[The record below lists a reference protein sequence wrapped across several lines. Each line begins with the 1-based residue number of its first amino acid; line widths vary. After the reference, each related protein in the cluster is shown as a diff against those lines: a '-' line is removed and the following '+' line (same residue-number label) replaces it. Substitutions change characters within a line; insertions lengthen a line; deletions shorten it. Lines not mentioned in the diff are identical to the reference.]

1 MILNFLLIMIVSAL
15 IFSLLIPPLHIEDIK
30 ASDFNDGGLPRATE
44 NAPIP
49 FLAGKDKL
57 NAPNTIYV
65 GNFVSAPITERIR
78 SGLFSHKTV
87 TVGHRYYLTVDLG
100 FCTGGGDGVTLHE
113 VFIDDVSVWTGTLST
128 ESDFSINMPSLFGGY
143 KNGGGFITSA
153 CRWFPGT
160 LTQGKSSLI
169 DAELGVGN
177 LLPNY
182 NGIAHLVFRAEI
194 GESPQLRKIAI
205 VASRF
210 TNNLG
215 LPGGKHI
222 IDTTT
227 LNPAELLYTTMTDTW
242 TGMAVNPAMIDVD
255 NFIEAGLVY
264 YDEGNGCGGSLYT
277 AKAGKAFAQDIATQ
291 VDSIITID
299 PSTNRMVIRP
309 LRFDYDP
316 NAIQEFNET
325 SILSVESFSQ
335 TLWTDLISEVK
346 ITFRDE
352 ANTYNEATA
361 VDQDLAV
368 AGITGRLKTTTIA
381 MPMVRKTPLATKL
394 AGREL
399 NQLSKPATSA
409 VLMFNRKGY
418 KLQPGSVFRWS
429 WNDFNG
435 ISMIMRV
442 KKAQVG
448 SDEDGSIRVEVAKDP
463 YGEIY
468 TTFAS
473 PGTSPTDPLTLT
485 PDPIEIFFTWD
496 AHRFIVDSFTT
507 ILGNTDPQLSFMML
521 LPVRSD
527 TVSSSV
533 SAIINADETDA
544 YTLLPFPIFG
554 LLKTTIDV
562 MTNFSNGTIPVMTI
576 DINSIPDA
584 WVDGNSDTI
593 REGGNLILING
604 EVMGFETFTD
614 NLDGTV
620 DLELVHR
627 GLLNTKQQS
636 HTVDVDAVFP
646 LTDFSYIS
654 NSASYS
660 DESPVPVKFLPS
672 SGAVILSPSEVTAD
686 NLTVT
691 GGYNKPD
698 ASDYLQLDGSRV
710 VPGYTVGATGVVAT
724 WRARDRL
731 STNIRL
737 IDEAADATPSGM
749 TWNFYIFNLTAGGS
763 SIYTVTGLTSPTH
776 TFTVPGDPSIY
787 GDTLEVRV
795 YAVRSGM
802 TSLVYDFYRFVAEG
816 TILLLSGDGEPF
828 ELLLSGDA
836 APGGLII

>member
-1 MILNFLLIMIVSAL
+1 MILNFLLIMVVSAL
-15 IFSLLIPPLHIEDIK
+15 LFSLLIPPLKIEDAK
-30 ASDFNDGGLPRATE
+30 AADNDGGLPRATE

-49 FLAGKDKL
+49 FLVGKDRL
-57 NAPNTIYV
+57 NAPNTIYC
-65 GNFVSAPITERIR
+65 GNFVSSALVERVR
-78 SGLFSHKTV
+78 SGLFSHKNV
-87 TVGHRYYLTVDLG
+87 TVGHQYYLTVDLG

-128 ESDFSINMPSLFGGY
+128 ESDFTINMPSLFGGY
-143 KNGGGFITSA
+143 KNGGGFVTSH

-169 DAELGVGN
+169 DAELGPDN

-182 NGIAHLVFRAEI
+182 NGIAHLVFRANI

-215 LPGGKHI
+215 IPDGKHI

-242 TGMAVNPAMIDVD
+242 TGMAVDPSLIDAD
-255 NFIEAGLVY
+255 NFIDAGLTF

-277 AKAGKAFAQDIATQ
+277 AKAGKAFAQDVATQ
-291 VDSIITID
+291 VDAIITID
-299 PSTNRMVIRP
+299 PSTNQLIIKP

-316 NAIQEFNET
+316 GALQTFNE
-325 SILSVESFSQ
+325 SAILSIESFSQ
-335 TLWTDLISEVK
+335 TLWTDLVSEVK
-346 ITFRDE
+346 VTFKDE
-352 ANTYNEATA
+352 DNLYNDATA

-368 AGITGRLKTTTIA
+368 AGITGRLKTTTLS
-381 MPMVRKTPLATKL
+381 MPMVRKTTLATEI

-429 WNDFNG
+429 WNDYNG
-435 ISMIMRV
+435 LSMIMRV
-442 KKAQVG
+442 KKAQAG

-485 PDPIEIFFTWD
+485 PDPVDTFFAYD
-496 AHRFIVDSFTT
+496 AHRLLVDSFTLIT
-507 ILGNTDPQLSFMML
+507 GNSDPDLSFIML
-521 LPVRSD
+521 LPIRSD
-527 TVSSSV
+527 SV
-533 SAIINADETDA
+533 SIAVSATINSEAELA
-544 YTLLPFPIFG
+544 YNTLSFPVWG
-554 LLKTTIDV
+554 LLKTDIGV
-562 MTNFSNGTIPVMTI
+562 MLGFADGTIGSITVEI
-576 DINSIPDA
+576 DAIPDA
-584 WVDGNSDTI
+584 WVDGDADTV
-593 REGGNLILING
+593 REGGNLIYING

-620 DLELVHR
+620 DLENVHR
-627 GLLNTKQQS
+627 GLLNTKQQI
-636 HTVDVDAVFP
+636 HTMDVNAVFP
-646 LTDFSYIS
+646 LVDFSYIS
-654 NSASYS
+654 TSGSYA

-672 SGAVILSPSEVTAD
+672 SGAVTLSPSEVTSD
-686 NLTVT
+686 NVT
-691 GGYNKPD
+691 ILGGYNKPD
-698 ASDYLQLDGSRV
+698 APDYLELDASRSV
-710 VPGYTVGATGVVAT
+710 AGYTAGTTGVVAT

-731 STNIRL
+731 STSIRL

-749 TWNFYIFNLTAGGS
+749 TWNFYIFNLTDGGGA
-763 SIYTVTGLTSPTH
+763 IYTVTGLTSPTH
-776 TFTVPGDPSIY
+776 TFDVPDGSSIY
-787 GDTLEVRV
+787 DDTLEIRV
-795 YAVRSGM
+795 YAVKSGM
-802 TSLVYDFYRFVAEG
+802 TSLVYDFYRFIAYAP
-816 TILLLSGDGEPF
+816 ILLLSGDEEPF